1 MKTIASLLV
10 LLAIAST
17 ASAQTVGTCRIF
29 PPNNPWN
36 TRIDTLPVHPRSQQY
51 INSVGASIHLHP
63 DFGSNP
69 DYGIP
74 WIAVGANQP
83 FVNINVTSGWGEEDP
98 GPYPVPANA
107 KVEGNGIGD
116 AHVLVVDT
124 ADHHLYELY
133 QGVKDATGSGW
144 SCTTSAKFA
153 LDSNNFRPDGWT
165 SCDAAGLPIFPGL
178 VRKDE
183 CDAGEIK
190 HALRFTIQKSSK
202 GYIFPARHYASSNTD
217 TANVMPM
224 GMRLRLK
231 ASYDDSKLS
240 GNAKVIATAMKRY
253 GIIMADNGSNWF
265 VTGENNTSW
274 DDNNISQLKAITGN
288 DFEVVYSGPIRI
300 RPNQY
305 PDPDLSQPSGGSGG
319 ALVIRS
325 VDFKSLHVG
334 EHRDSAIFFINTG
347 TSPITI
353 TNISVVE
360 SPAFNLTSST
370 KAVTLQPGKFVVS
383 PVRFTP
389 PAPGVYYDTITITTD
404 ESSNNIYAG
413 FAKGIGIGD
422 VLKITPSSLSVVAD
436 LSDTT
441 YNSLALTNTGTS
453 PLTILSDSLSSPS
466 NAFHKTSW
474 TSPKILQPNQTELYG
489 ILYTPMVDGPHNA
502 TLTISTDEG
511 SNNIHTITL
520 VGTTTVSSR
529 VEKLDKQYIF
539 AIHILPNPAKNLTN
553 IQIDAAIGQ
562 TKIEV
567 FDATGRNVLNARTS
581 GSETSLDLRSLP
593 GGEYFIH
600 AMNSAGGTATGR
612 LTVEH

>member
-1 MKTIASLLV
+1 MKFVASLLV
-10 LLAIAST
+10 LFSIAGT
-17 ASAQTVGTCRIF
+17 ASAQTLGSCPIF

-107 KVEGNGIGD
+107 KIEGNGIGD

-133 QGVKDATGSGW
+133 QAIKDQLGSGW

-178 VRKDE
+178 VRKYE

-202 GYIFPARHYASSNTD
+202 GFIFPARHYASSNTD

-231 ASYDDSKLS
+231 ASYDDSKLT

-265 VTGENNTSW
+265 VTGENNTLW
-274 DDNNISQLKAITGN
+274 DDDNISQLKAITGN
-288 DFEVVYSGPIRI
+288 DFEVVYTGPIRT

-319 ALVIRS
+319 ALAIRS
-325 VDFKSLHVG
+325 VDFKSLHIG
-334 EHRDSAIFFINTG
+334 EHRDSAIFLLNTG
-347 TSPITI
+347 ALPITI
-353 TNISVVE
+353 ISIT
-360 SPAFNLTSST
+360 TSSNLAF
-370 KAVTLQPGKFVVS
+370 AVNYGTLSLTIQPGKIFPLAAQFIPLS
-383 PVRFTP
+383 SGEFQ
-389 PAPGVYYDTITITTD
+389 DTVTITTD
-404 ESSNNIYAG
+404 ESSNNTYTAIL
-413 FAKGIGIGD
+413 KGIGIGD
-422 VLKITPSSLSVVAD
+422 GISISPSVLDFGNVPVGMSKTLRTWIF
-436 LSDTT
+436 DTT
-441 YNSLALTNTGTS
+441 NVRIELSGSAISGDTTFTTGRWKDPLLLVARDSMPVDIMFTPRTSGPQSGTYTVNIEDGTS
-453 PLTILSDSLSSPS
+453 VSV
-466 NAFHKTSW
+466 H
-474 TSPKILQPNQTELYG
+474 LQGNG
-489 ILYTPMVDGPHNA
+489 VASGV
-502 TLTISTDEG
+502 EG
-511 SNNIHTITL
+511 SQT
-520 VGTTTVSSR
+520 
-529 VEKLDKQYIF
+529 KAAF
-539 AIHILPNPAKNLTN
+539 AIHLLPNPAKNITS
-553 IQIDAAIGQ
+553 IQIDAPNGP

-567 FDATGRNVLNARTS
+567 FDATGRNVLNARAS
-581 GSETSLDLRSLP
+581 GSEASLDLRSLP
-593 GGEYFIH
+593 SGEYFIH
-600 AMNSAGGTATGR
+600 VRNSAGGRATGR

>member
-17 ASAQTVGTCRIF
+17 ASAQTVGTCPIF

-165 SCDAAGLPIFPGL
+165 SADAAGLPIFPGL

-190 HALRFTIQKSSK
+190 HALRFTIQRSSK

-217 TANVMPM
+217 TANIMPM

-231 ASYDDSKLS
+231 ASYDDSKLT

-274 DDNNISQLKAITGN
+274 DDDNISQLKAITGN
-288 DFEVVYSGPIRI
+288 DFEVVYSGPIRV

-319 ALVIRS
+319 ALQIRS

-353 TNISVVE
+353 TNISVQE
-360 SPAFNLTSST
+360 YQAFSLKSST
-370 KAVTLQPGKFVVS
+370 KAVILQPGHFIS
-383 PVRFTP
+383 DTFQFAP
-389 PAPGVYYDTITITTD
+389 PAPGMYYDSITITTD
-404 ESSNNIYAG
+404 ESSNNIYTG

-422 VLKITPSSLSVVAD
+422 GISVKPSVLDFGDVAVESSKTLRTFIH
-436 LSDTT
+436 DTT
-441 YNSLALTNTGTS
+441 ALRIELTSSAISGDTSFKTGRWKDPLLLIAQDSMPVDITFIPQTGGPHSGTYTVNIEGGTS
-453 PLTILSDSLSSPS
+453 V
-466 NAFHKTSW
+466 AVQ
-474 TSPKILQPNQTELYG
+474 LQGNGVASGVE
-489 ILYTPMVDGPHNA
+489 N
-502 TLTISTDEG
+502 S
-511 SNNIHTITL
+511 
-520 VGTTTVSSR
+520 GT
-529 VEKLDKQYIF
+529 KQPF

-562 TKIEV
+562 TKIEI

-593 GGEYFIH
+593 SGEYFIH
-600 AMNSAGGTATGR
+600 AMNSAGGMATGR